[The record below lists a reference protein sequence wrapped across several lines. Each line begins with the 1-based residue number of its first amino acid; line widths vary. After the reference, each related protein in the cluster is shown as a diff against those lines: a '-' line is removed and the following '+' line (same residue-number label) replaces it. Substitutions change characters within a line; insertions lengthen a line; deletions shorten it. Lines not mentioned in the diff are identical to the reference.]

1 MKVVMRDKYCYSP
14 HYSEHLVMW
23 ELKADR
29 QSGIKVAANIS
40 QTHMVS
46 FDTSRKKGLA
56 FSLVTLLI
64 KQIQMY
70 NYPHAHEVRE
80 NPHCK

>member
-1 MKVVMRDKYCYSP
+1 
-14 HYSEHLVMW
+14 MW
-23 ELKADR
+23 ELRADR
-29 QSGIKVAANIS
+29 QSRIKVAANIS

-56 FSLVTLLI
+56 FLVVTPLM

-70 NYPHAHEVRE
+70 NYFHVHGVKE
-80 NPHCK
+80 NPHCKQKQHLEINLANKP